1 MNKAWLI
8 LLLAGLLE
16 IGWAVSLK
24 ILDGFT
30 GFSIAKI
37 PPLISYA
44 LFGLAAAFCLSQ
56 AMKHIPLSTAYP
68 IWMGIAFLGTIV
80 VDSMFY
86 GVKFSFARLICVLL
100 IAAGVVGLKLTNPIP
115 EKPSLKLET
124 PAGEL

>member
-1 MNKAWLI
+1 MNKAWII

-44 LFGLAAAFCLSQ
+44 LFGLASAFCLSQ
-56 AMKHIPLSTAYP
+56 AMKQIPLSTAYP
-68 IWMGIAFLGTIV
+68 IWMGIAFLGTLV
-80 VDSMFY
+80 VDSAFY
-86 GVKFSFARLICVLL
+86 GVKFSIGRLICIAL
-100 IAAGVVGLKLTNPIP
+100 IAAGVVGLKITNPTP
-115 EKPSLKLET
+115 ESPRSKLET